1 MGFLLII
8 FYVIDIVFFFI
19 QRVLLVL
26 VSVAF
31 LTLLERKVLRYSQ
44 RRKGPNKLGVAGIL
58 QPFADALK
66 LFSKEEIF
74 IVTYN
79 LIYFRLSPFFS
90 FFVALLFWV
99 ILIAYSGFLDF
110 KYSFIYFILLLRV
123 GIYGIIF
130 SGWSSNSKYALLGA
144 LRALAQTIS
153 YEIPLVFFVFLI
165 GFLVYS
171 LDFCMLIKIR
181 GRLLVFFFSFQLFLM
196 CFICCLAET
205 NRAPLDLAEG
215 ESELVSGFN
224 VEYGGL
230 KFSLIFM
237 AEYANIIWFS
247 FFMSFV
253 FFGKI
258 YFLLVAIGLFLL
270 ARSSYPRIRYDILM
284 SLMWKNFLFLI
295 LVYWGIFIFFLI

>member
-8 FYVIDIVFFFI
+8 FYIIDIVFFFI
-19 QRVLLVL
+19 QRILLVL

-44 RRKGPNKLGVAGIL
+44 RRKGPNKLGTAGIL

-79 LIYFRLSPFFS
+79 LVYFRLSPFFS

-99 ILIAYSGFLDF
+99 ILVSYSGFLDF

-153 YEIPLVFFVFLI
+153 YEIPLVFFVFLM

-171 LDFCMLIKIR
+171 LDFCVLVKMR
-181 GRLLVFFFSFQLFLM
+181 GRLLIFFFSFQLFLI
-196 CFICCLAET
+196 CFICCLVET

-258 YFLLVAIGLFLL
+258 YFLLVSVGLFLL
-270 ARSSYPRIRYDILM
+270 ARSSYPRVRYDILM
-284 SLMWKNFLFLI
+284 SLIWKNFLFLI
-295 LVYWGIFIFFLI
+295 LVYWGMFIFFLI